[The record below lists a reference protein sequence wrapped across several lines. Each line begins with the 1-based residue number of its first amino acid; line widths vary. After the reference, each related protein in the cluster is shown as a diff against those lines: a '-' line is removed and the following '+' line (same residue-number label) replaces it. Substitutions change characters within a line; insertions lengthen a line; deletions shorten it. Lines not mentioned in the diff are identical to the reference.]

1 MRRRRMARRCALL
14 LVCAAGLGCQ
24 VTSASAYN
32 PITPTSAGQTVTLDG
47 KHLSVSD
54 VVAVARYGA
63 KVQLSQA
70 AKQRSLNAYYLLLEG
85 SREGIPIYFFN
96 RGAGSGRQTPIFFGD
111 PLSTDPIPAGQPGA
125 PNNRDFLLNR
135 QLNTFKAGARQGLG
149 PEVNDEEIV
158 RAMMVV
164 RANTMVYEAATPQT
178 TQMLLDLL
186 NKGVT
191 PVVQSRGTP
200 GEGDLPQM
208 GNVEG
213 TMVGVGDAY
222 LHGVRLSAAQALAQ
236 AGLQPLQNQPA
247 QFEAP
252 GAPFAADDAAVVS
265 NNAFSAGQAALL
277 LYDGKQMLNWS
288 DLIYATAL
296 NGMNSS
302 VTPIASIVQDA
313 RPFKWQN
320 FVASRVMNMIG
331 GSYLFNLDQLSDTNV
346 PIRIIQDP
354 ESLRATSQRNGSA
367 WQHWDNLRKDIL
379 TQINSSDHN
388 PAVLPGTSPSDSPE
402 LNTPWFLQ
410 YYVKGGADN
419 DKCVGAGCRHG
430 YILSNSN
437 WEPISWDNDL
447 EAFTNAVANM
457 DAATGQVIQRFT
469 NTFFTVIAPGA
480 APTGILAADVAAN
493 APPRAADYTV
503 ADLTAEIQTLV
514 NPVPA
519 QGNGIVS
526 NVEDLQA
533 ESRIKVAKAR
543 LAVDDSMFLL
553 GQELLTTSYW
563 LNLRQIQGQQLN
575 LPRQFGAAP
584 TAAWNAFRQVVP
596 WQMDPT
602 QRPNVPP
609 GQLAYSFLV
618 GNPASLFFP
627 PAASDPAT
635 AARAR
640 FRGKAYR
647 ARVRA
652 AVRGAHAR
660 TTKVAK
666 TAKAKRKFLAIQAHQ
681 K

>member
-1 MRRRRMARRCALL
+1 MRFVLL
-14 LVCAAGLGCQ
+14 LAGATGFGSLAE
-24 VTSASAYN
+24 SAMAYN
-32 PITPTSAGQTVTLDG
+32 PITPTSAGQTVVLDG
-47 KHLSVSD
+47 KHLTISQ

-63 KVQLSQA
+63 KVELSPA
-70 AKQRSLNAYYLLLEG
+70 ARQRSLNAYYLLLEG

-186 NKGVT
+186 NKDVT

-222 LHGVRLSAAQALAQ
+222 LHGARMPAAQALAQ

-277 LYDGKQMLNWS
+277 LYDAKQMLNWA
-288 DLIYATAL
+288 DLVYATAL

-302 VTPIASIVQDA
+302 VTPIASIVQNA

-410 YYVKGGADN
+410 YYVKGGPDN
-419 DKCVGAGCRHG
+419 ATCVGAGCKHG

-480 APTGILAADVAAN
+480 APTGILPADVAAN
-493 APPRAADYTV
+493 APPRGADYTV
-503 ADLTAEIQTLV
+503 ADLTAEIQTLA

-543 LAVDDSMFLL
+543 LAVDDTMFLL

-563 LNLRQIQGQQLN
+563 LDLRQIQGQQLG
-575 LPRQFGAAP
+575 LPRPFGAAP

-640 FRGKAYR
+640 FHGKAYR

-652 AVRGAHAR
+652 AVRSAKSR

-666 TAKAKRKFLAIQAHQ
+666 TAKARRKFLTTQGKQ

>member
-1 MRRRRMARRCALL
+1 MAMRFVL
-14 LVCAAGLGCQ
+14 LVAGATGFGSLAE
-24 VTSASAYN
+24 SAMAYN
-32 PITPTSAGQTVTLDG
+32 PITPSKAGETVVLDG
-47 KHLSVSD
+47 KHLTISQ
-54 VVAVARYGA
+54 VVDVARYGA
-63 KVQLSQA
+63 KVELTQA
-70 AKQRSLNAYYLLLEG
+70 ARQRSLNAYYLLLEG

-135 QLNTFKAGARQGLG
+135 QLTTFKNGPRQGLG

-164 RANTMVYEAATPQT
+164 RANTMVYEAATPQV
-178 TQMLLDLL
+178 TQTLLDLL

-222 LHGVRLSAAQALAQ
+222 LHGQRMSAAQA
-236 AGLQPLQNQPA
+236 GMQPLQNQPA
-247 QFEAP
+247 QYNAP

-354 ESLRATSQRNGSA
+354 ESLRATSQRNASA

-410 YYVKGGADN
+410 YYVKGGPNNA
-419 DKCVGAGCRHG
+419 KCVGAGCKHG

-437 WEPISWDNDL
+437 WEPITWDNDL

-480 APTGILAADVAAN
+480 APTGILPADVAAA
-493 APPRAADYTV
+493 APPRGADYTV
-503 ADLTAEIQTLV
+503 ADLTAEIQTLA

-543 LAVDDSMFLL
+543 LAVDDTMFLL

-563 LNLRQIQGQQLN
+563 LNLREIQGQQLN
-575 LPRQFGAAP
+575 LPRPFGAAA

-618 GNPASLFFP
+618 GNPASRSPTPRERPGCITPVDTSWTFAAIRGAAP
-627 PAASDPAT
+627 SAGARRSPAGSAFGAP
-635 AARAR
+635 
-640 FRGKAYR
+640 
-647 ARVRA
+647 
-652 AVRGAHAR
+652 AVRS
-660 TTKVAK
+660 
-666 TAKAKRKFLAIQAHQ
+666 
-681 K
+681 

>member
-1 MRRRRMARRCALL
+1 MRFTL
-14 LVCAAGLGCQ
+14 LVACAAVFACQ
-24 VTSASAYN
+24 ATSAIAYN
-32 PITPTSAGQTVTLDG
+32 PITPLNAGQTVTLDG
-47 KHLSVSD
+47 KHLSVAQ

-63 KVQLSQA
+63 KVQLAPA
-70 AKQRSLNAYYLLLEG
+70 ARQRSLNAYYLLLEG

-186 NKGVT
+186 NKYVT
-191 PVVQSRGTP
+191 PVVESRGSP

-222 LHGVRLSAAQALAQ
+222 LHGVRMPAAQALAQ

-277 LYDGKQMLNWS
+277 LYDAKQMLNWS
-288 DLIYATAL
+288 DLVYATAL

-302 VTPIASIVQDA
+302 VTPIASIVQNA

-320 FVASRVMNMIG
+320 FVAARVMNMIG

-367 WQHWDNLRKDIL
+367 WQHWDALRQDIL

-410 YYVKGGADN
+410 YYVKGGPDN
-419 DKCVGAGCRHG
+419 SACVGAGCRHG

-447 EAFTNAVANM
+447 EAFTNALANM
-457 DAATGQVIQRFT
+457 AAASGQVIQRFT
-469 NTFFTVIAPGA
+469 NTFFTVIGAGA
-480 APTGILAADVAAN
+480 APTGVLSATEAAS

-543 LAVDDSMFLL
+543 LAVDDTMFLL

-563 LNLRQIQGQQLN
+563 LNVRQIQGQQLN
-575 LPRQFGAAP
+575 LPRPFGAAP

-602 QRPNVPP
+602 QRPNVPA
-609 GQLAYSFLV
+609 GQLAYAFLV
-618 GNPASLFFP
+618 ANPASLFFP
-627 PAASDPAT
+627 PAAADPPGG
-635 AARAR
+635 ARAK
-640 FRGKAYR
+640 FRGATYR

-652 AVRGAHAR
+652 AVRHAKVR
-660 TTKVAK
+660 TARVA
-666 TAKAKRKFLAIQAHQ
+666 TSAKAKRKFLVGQVHKAS
-681 K
+681 KK

>member
-1 MRRRRMARRCALL
+1 MAMRFVLL
-14 LVCAAGLGCQ
+14 LAGATGFGSLAE
-24 VTSASAYN
+24 SAMAYN
-32 PITPTSAGQTVTLDG
+32 AITPTSAGQTVVLDG
-47 KHLSVSD
+47 KHLTISQ

-63 KVQLSQA
+63 KVELSPA
-70 AKQRSLNAYYLLLEG
+70 ARQRSLNAYYLLLEG

-222 LHGVRLSAAQALAQ
+222 LHGVRMPAAQALAQ

-247 QFEAP
+247 QLEAP
-252 GAPFAADDAAVVS
+252 GAPFAGDDAAVVS

-288 DLIYATAL
+288 DLVYATAL

-410 YYVKGGADN
+410 YYVKGGLDN
-419 DKCVGAGCRHG
+419 AKCVGAGCKHG

-480 APTGILAADVAAN
+480 APTGILPADVAAN
-493 APPRAADYTV
+493 AAPRGADYTV
-503 ADLTAEIQTLV
+503 ADLTAEIQTLA

-543 LAVDDSMFLL
+543 LAVDDTMFLL

-563 LNLRQIQGQQLN
+563 LDLRQIQGQQLN
-575 LPRQFGAAP
+575 LPRPFGAAP

-640 FRGKAYR
+640 FHGKAYR

-652 AVRGAHAR
+652 AVRSAKTR

-666 TAKAKRKFLAIQAHQ
+666 TAKAGRKFLAIQGKQ